1 MPARRRGSIRLWQ
14 TELFVIVIMVAILI
28 LSGSLS
34 AGLKSTLTRMTET
47 SELRN
52 ASAFAQRLGPE
63 FPLGPSGSQQI
74 RGVIAEYR
82 DVYGGGIWVY
92 NDRGELLESAFD
104 AAPLEGVLES
114 ARLGALGQRGS
125 YALSDLRPSGWI
137 VAGKPLVGR
146 DGANHGAVVTASSAD
161 QPAAILK
168 SVRDR
173 LWTTFWTSLIIAGL
187 IGFAFSEIIARRIRA
202 MSDAAASIDAGN
214 FEQRLSTS
222 LVPDE
227 IQGLAES
234 YNSMA
239 ERLGKAFSAIQEN
252 ERQIAAVVDSM
263 AEGVLAIDA
272 EEKVRVANPE
282 ALRLLGLEGRDL
294 VGERLTSLTD
304 SEDVLDIVRGALASR
319 NASSRAQLGR
329 FMVMLHCT
337 PLFDERDGV
346 EGAVLLISDVTERH
360 RLEDAQRRFVADAS
374 HEMRTPIA
382 ALKGMLELLDDGAK
396 ENPEVRDDFI
406 QTMQGEVDRLGRLV
420 ADLLTLAR
428 LEAGSLRLKQNPEY
442 VLEMLEDVTGV
453 MQTLA
458 EQSGVT
464 LSVEVLDPET
474 QAIADHDRIVQ
485 VLLSFTDNAL
495 KHSSAGTTI
504 HLRAA
509 RRGAS
514 VRFEV
519 ADEGEGIGA
528 EELSRVFERFYR
540 ADDARASGS
549 GTGLGLAIAK
559 EIIEA
564 HGAEIT
570 VESMPGVGT
579 TFAFELPY
587 VAAVDALTQP

>member
-1 MPARRRGSIRLWQ
+1 MPVRRRGSIRLWQ
-14 TELFVIVIMVAILI
+14 TELFVIVIVVAILI

-63 FPLGPSGSQQI
+63 FPLGPGGTRPI
-74 RGVIAEYR
+74 REVITEYR

-92 NDRGELLESAFD
+92 NEQGDLLESAFD
-104 AAPLEGVLES
+104 TSPLDGVLES
-114 ARLGALGQRGS
+114 ARLGALGSDAS
-125 YALSDLRPSGWI
+125 YVFSDLRTNGWI
-137 VAGKPLVGR
+137 VAGKPLVGA
-146 DGANHGAVVTASSAD
+146 DGATYGVVVTASSAD

-173 LWTTFWTSLIIAGL
+173 LWTTFWTSLIIASL
-187 IGFAFSEIIARRIRA
+187 IGFAFSELIARRIRA
-202 MSDAAASIDAGN
+202 MSEAAASIEAGD
-214 FEQRLSTS
+214 FDQRLSTS

-227 IQGLAES
+227 IQGLADS

-239 ERLGKAFSAIQEN
+239 ERLGEAFNAIQEN
-252 ERQIAAVVDSM
+252 QRQIAAVVESM
-263 AEGVLAIDA
+263 AEGVIAVDA
-272 EEKVRVANPE
+272 EECIRVANPE
-282 ALRLLGLEGRDL
+282 ALRLLGIEGETFMGAPL
-294 VGERLTSLTD
+294 ASVTD
-304 SEDVLDIVRGALASR
+304 NEDVLGIVSGALSSQNASR
-319 NASSRAQLGR
+319 TAQLGR
-329 FMVMLHCT
+329 FVVLLHCT
-337 PLFDERDGV
+337 PLFDDHDGV
-346 EGAVLLISDVTERH
+346 EGAVLIISDVTERH

-396 ENPEVRDDFI
+396 NNPEVRDDFI

-428 LEAGSLRLKQNPEY
+428 LEAGSLRLKRGPEY

-464 LSVEVLDPET
+464 LSVEVADREL
-474 QAIADHDRIVQ
+474 QVVADHDRIVQ

-504 HLRAA
+504 HLRV
-509 RRGAS
+509 RRLGRT

-564 HGAEIT
+564 HDSEIT
-570 VESMPGVGT
+570 VESSPGAGT
-579 TFAFELPY
+579 VFAFELP
-587 VAAVDALTQP
+587 VSEGLEPHTES